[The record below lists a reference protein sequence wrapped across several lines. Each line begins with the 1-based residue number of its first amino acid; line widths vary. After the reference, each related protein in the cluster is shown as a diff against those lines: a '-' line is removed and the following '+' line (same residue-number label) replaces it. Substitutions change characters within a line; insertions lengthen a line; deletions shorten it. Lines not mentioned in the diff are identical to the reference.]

1 MELADYLRIFRRR
14 WRLLAGVALLVVV
27 AAGLITWRTTPQYQ
41 STTQLFISTSAS
53 SSAEAYQGNLFSS
66 QRLSSYA
73 DLVTGTE
80 LATRVQSSTG
90 TDLSPQQLAA
100 KVTAQ
105 ASPETVL
112 LNISVTDPDP
122 QVAQQ
127 LTQAYGDE
135 LVSLVAELE
144 TPPGKSK
151 PVLKGTIVDVA
162 SLPSS
167 PVSPNVTRNLA
178 LALVLGVLLGVG
190 IAVVRE
196 LLDTST
202 KSAEDLTAALEAPIL
217 GTFAFD
223 SDVSRKPLLTD
234 LDSHEPRAEAFRVLR
249 TNLSFVDIDAD
260 SKAIV
265 ITSSLPGEGKST
277 TAVNIALALH
287 QAGER
292 TLLIDG
298 DLRRPQAASLLNLD
312 GSIGLT
318 TALVGKISADDGILT
333 HRSGLQVLPAG
344 AIPPNP
350 AELLQ
355 SQAMSTLLAE
365 LRPAFDVI
373 IIDAPPLLPV
383 TDAALIASQVD
394 GAVVVVRH
402 GRTTREQLAGAR
414 ERLAAVGATTLG
426 AVFNMVPRKGRGNY
440 GSGYGYG
447 YGYGYAPEAPEA
459 PKASKGPKVSGA
471 PSHRSASSD

>member
-1 MELADYLRIFRRR
+1 VELSDYLRILRRR
-14 WRLLAGVALLVVV
+14 WRLVVATLLLVLV
-27 AAGLITWRTTPQYQ
+27 AAALITWRTTPQYQ

-73 DLVTGTE
+73 DLATGTE
-80 LATRVQSSTG
+80 LATRVAASTG
-90 TDLSPQQLAA
+90 SDLTPAELAE

-122 QVAQQ
+122 VVAQQ
-127 LTQAYGDE
+127 LTQTYGEE
-135 LVSLVAELE
+135 LMTLVAELE
-144 TPPGKSK
+144 TPPGRSK
-151 PVLKGTIVDVA
+151 PVLKATITDA
-162 SLPSS
+162 ATLPTSA
-167 PVSPNVTRNLA
+167 VSPNPVRNLG
-178 LALVLGVLLGVG
+178 LAFVLGLLLGVG
-190 IAVVRE
+190 LAVVRE

-202 KSAEDLTAALEAPIL
+202 KSADDVTTALEAPIL

-223 SDVSRKPLLTD
+223 GEVGKRPLLTQ
-234 LDSHEPRAEAFRVLR
+234 LTSHEPRSEAFRVLR
-249 TNLSFVDIDAD
+249 TNLSFVDIDAT

-265 ITSSLPGEGKST
+265 VTSGLPGEGKST
-277 TAVNIALALH
+277 TAVNTALALQ

-298 DLRRPQAASLLNLD
+298 DLRRPQAAELLGLD
-312 GSIGLT
+312 GTIGLT
-318 TALVGKISADDGILT
+318 TALVGKVSATDVILT
-333 HRSGLQVLPAG
+333 HASGLHVLASG

-350 AELLQ
+350 SELLQ
-355 SQAMSTLLAE
+355 SQAMASLLRE
-365 LRPAFDVI
+365 LRAAYDVI

-402 GRTTREQLAGAR
+402 GRTTREQLAAAR
-414 ERLAAVGATTLG
+414 ERLDAVGAHTLG
-426 AVFNMVPRKGRGNY
+426 AVFNMVPRKGRGDY

-447 YGYGYAPEAPEA
+447 YGYGYAPDAPPA
-459 PKASKGPKVSGA
+459 GT
-471 PSHRSASSD
+471 

>member
-1 MELADYLRIFRRR
+1 MPLTCDVWGPTTVELSDYLRILRRR
-14 WRLLAGVALLVVV
+14 WRLVV
-27 AAGLITWRTTPQYQ
+27 ATLLIVLVGAALITWRTTPQYQ

-73 DLVTGTE
+73 DLATGTE
-80 LATRVQSSTG
+80 LATRVASVTG
-90 TDLSPQQLAA
+90 SELTPGALAA

-122 QVAQQ
+122 VVAQQ
-127 LTQAYGDE
+127 LTQTYGEE
-135 LVSLVAELE
+135 LVALVAELE
-144 TPPGKSK
+144 TPPGQNR
-151 PVLKGTIVDVA
+151 PVLKGTIVDAA
-162 SLPSS
+162 SLPGS
-167 PVSPNVTRNLA
+167 PISPNPTRNLG
-178 LALVLGVLLGVG
+178 LAFVLGLLLGVG
-190 IAVVRE
+190 LAVVRE

-202 KSAEDLTAALEAPIL
+202 KSADDVTDSLQAPIL

-223 SDVSRKPLLTD
+223 SEVGKRPLLTQ
-234 LDSHEPRAEAFRVLR
+234 LTSHEPRSEAFRVLR
-249 TNLSFVDIDAD
+249 TNLSFVDIDAE

-265 ITSSLPGEGKST
+265 VTSALPGEGKST
-277 TAVNIALALH
+277 TAVNTALALQ

-292 TLLIDG
+292 TLLVDG
-298 DLRRPQAASLLNLD
+298 DLRRPQAATLLGLD
-312 GSIGLT
+312 GTIGLT
-318 TALVGKISADDGILT
+318 TALVGKVTATDVILT
-333 HRSGLQVLPAG
+333 HGSGLHVLAAG

-350 AELLQ
+350 SELLQ
-355 SQAMSTLLAE
+355 SRAMAALLRE
-365 LRPAFDVI
+365 LRSAYDVI

-402 GRTTREQLAGAR
+402 GRTTREQLAAAR
-414 ERLAAVGATTLG
+414 ERLDAVGAHTLG

-447 YGYGYAPEAPEA
+447 YGYGYAPEEKAP
-459 PKASKGPKVSGA
+459 GA
-471 PSHRSASSD
+471 HR